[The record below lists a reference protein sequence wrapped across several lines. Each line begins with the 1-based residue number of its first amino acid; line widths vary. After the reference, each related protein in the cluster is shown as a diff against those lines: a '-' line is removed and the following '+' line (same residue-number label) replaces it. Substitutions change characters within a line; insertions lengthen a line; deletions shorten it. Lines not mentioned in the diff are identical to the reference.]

1 MTKEEL
7 MKDIASLEAKL
18 SKSRNISEKAVLV
31 EQIKLDKL
39 KIKKLEE
46 KPLVKDYIPTK
57 DAPSIADRKSKK
69 SGSITRG
76 MINGHDA
83 IRVDI

>member
-7 MKDIASLEAKL
+7 INEIKVLEAKYN
-18 SKSRNISEKAVLV
+18 KSRNTV
-31 EQIKLDKL
+31 ERAELGERIKLNKK

-57 DAPSIADRKSKK
+57 DAPSVADKGKNRRVV
-69 SGSITRG
+69 RG
-76 MINGHDA
+76 MINNSNLG
-83 IRVDI
+83 ITVDL